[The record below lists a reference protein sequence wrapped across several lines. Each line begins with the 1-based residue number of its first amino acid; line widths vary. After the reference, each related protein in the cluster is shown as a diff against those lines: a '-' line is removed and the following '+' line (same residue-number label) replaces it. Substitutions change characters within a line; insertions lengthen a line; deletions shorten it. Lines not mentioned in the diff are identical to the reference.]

1 MFTRPEARRSEEFL
15 REDRRWDEDF
25 AQLVVDLDRSLSP
38 AQRARVVRRLSDY
51 AEDCAVL
58 AGKKTEAA

>member
-15 REDRRWDEDF
+15 REDRRWDGDF
-25 AQLVVDLDRSLSP
+25 AQLIADLDRSLSP
-38 AQRARVVRRLSDY
+38 AQRARVVRRLSGY